1 MFVKLEL
8 KRNISS
14 KRNTSPLLD
23 IICRNNFNF
32 YFLIRI
38 FSMGL
43 PAFLLILFDQT
54 ADEYSFD
61 QTFDWIRRRE
71 RVPSFLVKV

>member
-1 MFVKLEL
+1 
-8 KRNISS
+8 
-14 KRNTSPLLD
+14 
-23 IICRNNFNF
+23 
-32 YFLIRI
+32 
-38 FSMGL
+38 MGL

>member
-23 IICRNNFNF
+23 IICRNNFNI

-61 QTFDWIRRRE
+61 QTFDWKRK
-71 RVPSFLVKV
+71 SF